1 MSIYPEV
8 LPPEFGPRVQPP
20 PPEPVERGFPG
31 LRCILCGEKD
41 CVKLRLLDCT
51 FLCDQCEEEF
61 DAEDVRAHLHGWV
74 AEAWPPGSALGSG
87 AWVWAAW
94 RQTEAEAWDQA
105 REFAREKG
113 LVPEGV

>member
-61 DAEDVRAHLHGWV
+61 DAEDVRAHLQGW
-74 AEAWPPGSALGSG
+74 EAVLRWVNSAP
-87 AWVWAAW
+87 AA
-94 RQTEAEAWDQA
+94 AN
-105 REFAREKG
+105 
-113 LVPEGV
+113 P

>member
-1 MSIYPEV
+1 VNRRQRNLARRRRLTVSIYPPA
-8 LPPEFGPRVQPP
+8 LDQEFGPRVQPP

-61 DAEDVRAHLHGWV
+61 DAEDVRAHLQGWDAV
-74 AEAWPPGSALGSG
+74 VRWVNSAP
-87 AWVWAAW
+87 AA
-94 RQTEAEAWDQA
+94 AN
-105 REFAREKG
+105 
-113 LVPEGV
+113 P